1 MSFLSL
7 SLSAQI
13 SEYKIF
19 YFSGS
24 PKVIEKGNESV
35 LKRDSYISSKSKL
48 KVPANSYVVLTN
60 KQEVPMGI
68 SNPGEYSITDLN
80 EIYKD
85 VGNSNLTEEFFDY
98 IANNMIEEDKKVR
111 RSGGVYRAVGDI
123 LKAPFDEAMF
133 LQDTIEFT
141 WSNPNEKTLYL
152 KIYDIETWDQP
163 YNLAITDSAFTLAY
177 DSEVFEKG
185 KEYAWTIYHNEDH
198 PQQGTILRVFTFAD
212 DEWTQEFNSQLEEIN
227 QGENEDM
234 NRIKTIRLFIDNNVF
249 PVIE

>member
-1 MSFLSL
+1 LSFLSL
-7 SLSAQI
+7 SISAQI

-19 YFSGS
+19 YFSGT
-24 PKVIEKGNESV
+24 PKLLDKGNETALV
-35 LKRDSYISSKSKL
+35 RDSYISTKSKL

-68 SNPGEYSITDLN
+68 SNPGEYSIADLN

-123 LKAPFDEAMF
+123 LKAPFDEAIFIM
-133 LQDTIEFT
+133 DTVQFD

-152 KIYDIETWDQP
+152 KVYDIETWDQP
-163 YNLAITDSAFTLAY
+163 YNMATTDSTFTLVY
-177 DSEVFEKG
+177 DPEVFEKG
-185 KEYAWTIYHNEDH
+185 KEYAWTVYHGEDH
-198 PQQGTILRVFTFAD
+198 PQQGTILRVFKFAD
-212 DEWTQEFNSQLEEIN
+212 DEWMQEFDMQLDEIQN
-227 QGENEDM
+227 GENEDM
-234 NRIKTIRLFIDNNVF
+234 NHIKTIRLYLDNNVY
-249 PVIE
+249 PVVE